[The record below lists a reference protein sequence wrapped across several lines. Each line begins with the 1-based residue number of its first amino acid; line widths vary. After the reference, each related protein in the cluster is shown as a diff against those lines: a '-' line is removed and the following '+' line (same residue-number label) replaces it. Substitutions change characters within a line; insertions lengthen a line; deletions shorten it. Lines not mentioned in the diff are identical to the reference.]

1 MGHPVAGQI
10 LGERVM
16 QHAGRELRLAKT
28 VLATGP
34 KVHYAEQGDPGG
46 EAIVFVHG
54 WPHSWY
60 SFSRVLGL
68 LPTSYHAFAFD
79 QRGFGDSERPAC
91 CYGIDDL
98 AADVVVFLDAVG
110 IQHASLVGHSL
121 GSFIA
126 RRVAETHPERVE
138 RLILI
143 GSAVTAANQA
153 LLEVQA
159 SVQTPQNPVPAQFAR
174 QFQTSTAYA
183 PLPAVFF
190 EQLVAESRKLPSR
203 LWREVLDGVIAFD
216 DTEDLGRITAP
227 TLLLWGEHDA
237 LFPRQEQ
244 ERLVASIPDAR
255 LLVYPETG
263 HCPNWER
270 PERVADDLDA
280 FMRQ

>member
-1 MGHPVAGQI
+1 
-10 LGERVM
+10 M

-183 PLPAVFF
+183 PLPEAFF
-190 EQLVAESRKLPSR
+190 EQLVTESRKLPSR

-216 DTEDLGRITAP
+216 DTEDLGRTRPPPCCSGGNTTRCSRAKSRSAWWHRSPTPGCWYTRRRATARTGSAP
-227 TLLLWGEHDA
+227 SGSPMTWTPSCDSSR
-237 LFPRQEQ
+237 P
-244 ERLVASIPDAR
+244 PD
-255 LLVYPETG
+255 P
-263 HCPNWER
+263 
-270 PERVADDLDA
+270 
-280 FMRQ
+280 